1 MVRRAAASAVP
12 DRIGRSPGHGPDVHH
27 PGTEDPVSNVLEWTL
42 LAGAVLTFALLAW
55 ATGVT
60 YQTAPPQPNR
70 FVASNGAV
78 LITGDDILA
87 GKAA

>member
-1 MVRRAAASAVP
+1 
-12 DRIGRSPGHGPDVHH
+12 
-27 PGTEDPVSNVLEWTL
+27 
-42 LAGAVLTFALLAW
+42 VLTFALLAW

-78 LITGDDILA
+78 LMTGDDILA

>member
-1 MVRRAAASAVP
+1 MAA
-12 DRIGRSPGHGPDVHH
+12 DVHH
-27 PGTEDPVSNVLEWTL
+27 PGLRIGQQCPGMD
-42 LAGAVLTFALLAW
+42 LASGAVLTFALLAW

-60 YQTAPPQPNR
+60 FQTAPPQPNR

-78 LITGDDILA
+78 LITVDDILA